1 MNPDSFG
8 FHEYESD
15 GHHAFARGRNHARHA
30 LADTLNRL
38 RTTTTA
44 QHNAAY
50 QQALDDV
57 ADANGIRSETKV
69 TYRA

>member
-1 MNPDSFG
+1 VNPNYGWSESSFRAG
-8 FHEYESD
+8 ES
-15 GHHAFARGRNHARHA
+15 AARREAREA
-30 LADTLNRL
+30 LAATLNRL

-44 QHNAAY
+44 QHNTAY